1 VVFVLHFAAHR
12 VENGNVRPT
21 DRAADMRR
29 GSDIA
34 GSPRRARRRTL
45 FAPTVGSRRP
55 PVVPE
60 AVAPEAPAPEASA
73 PADGLDQMTD
83 LALEEFVIDDDDYPE
98 VIVTQRGVAAVVS
111 QPDRVDDIDQWLEE
125 FAVSDWLDPLPH

>member
-1 VVFVLHFAAHR
+1 MFVLHFAAHR

-21 DRAADMRR
+21 DRSADMRR
-29 GSDIA
+29 ANDRA
-34 GSPRRARRRTL
+34 GSPRQARRRTL
-45 FAPTVGSRRP
+45 FAPTVGPRRRP
-55 PVVPE
+55 VAADGVAPD
-60 AVAPEAPAPEASA
+60 AVAPAG
-73 PADGLDQMTD
+73 GLDQITD

-98 VIVTQRGVAAVVS
+98 VSAVHGGVAPAAA